1 VTANSYMFE
10 NQQLHDVPSP
20 IFEHEADAKA
30 AIDKLFGA
38 GGEGRFGKYYEKDG
52 SFFASGSENKNG
64 DLLLDADAQPAQT
77 LRAVDV
83 EEKFWPTA

>member
-10 NQQLHDVPSP
+10 YQRLHDVQSP
-20 IFEHEADAKA
+20 IKENEVAAKA
-30 AIDKLFGA
+30 AIDNLFGA

-52 SFFASGSENKNG
+52 SFFASGSRNENG